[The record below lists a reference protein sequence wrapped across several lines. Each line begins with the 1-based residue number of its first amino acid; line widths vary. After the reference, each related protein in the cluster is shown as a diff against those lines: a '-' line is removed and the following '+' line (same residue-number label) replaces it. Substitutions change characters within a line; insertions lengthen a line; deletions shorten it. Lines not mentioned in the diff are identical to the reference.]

1 MEKQENEVEE
11 EELEEEE
18 EELEEFKEGE
28 EVGTEHKL
36 DEVVEEVKI
45 ISKLL
50 LNHLRRTNIKES
62 LKFPS

>member
-45 ISKLL
+45 ISELL